1 MDATIRELRWR
12 GERSALRAQVE
23 HLQRRMDGVDIAA
36 DEPRTSNFSRGT
48 LYRDRAMIEGHDDEP
63 EDIRL
68 SEKETVAEHGREGIS
83 RWRLERR
90 REKRPVDLSDDEVES
105 NSQPSSANGAEDDEE
120 STPRMKMKDL
130 ASIPVPAES
139 SRSFIN
145 EAQAGPSGSRSSL
158 ASSSSSMSH
167 DTPSSPS
174 DSSSL
179 ASTYRETSWLDMR
192 YPTSHP
198 LAPNHSPLSLHSAPW
213 TQSQPIPNPM
223 SPVSRRSKS
232 TRIDFYCSICLE
244 LHPVPD
250 KAKLPGCGH
259 RFGREC
265 LRPFV
270 EEKIEARM
278 WPVACPVCVT
288 REGEEPGVVNE
299 NLLIELG
306 VGRDKR
312 EKFRETA
319 LGSVGETMTC
329 SRYVILNFI

>member
-1 MDATIRELRWR
+1 V
-12 GERSALRAQVE
+12 LRAQVE

-36 DEPRTSNFSRGT
+36 NEPRTNNFSRRTPYG
-48 LYRDRAMIEGHDDEP
+48 DRVMIEGHGDEP
-63 EDIRL
+63 EDDTR
-68 SEKETVAEHGREGIS
+68 STEKEKVAEYGREGIS

-90 REKRPVDLSDDEVES
+90 REKRPVELSDDELES

-130 ASIPVPAES
+130 TSIPVPAES

-158 ASSSSSMSH
+158 ASSFSSMSH
-167 DTPSSPS
+167 DAPSSPS

-179 ASTYRETSWLDMR
+179 ASTYRETSSINIR

-198 LAPNHSPLSLHSAPW
+198 LAPNRSPLSLHLAPW
-213 TQSQPIPNPM
+213 TQSQHTP
-223 SPVSRRSKS
+223 SPLSAVARRSKP
-232 TRIDFYCSICLE
+232 TRIDFYCSICLD
-244 LHPVPD
+244 LHPIPD

-270 EEKIEARM
+270 EEKIDARM

-288 REGEEPGVVNE
+288 REGEEPGIVNE

-319 LGSVGETMTC
+319 LGSVGESMTC
-329 SRYVILNFI
+329 SGYVNLNLL